1 MWTIPGL
8 VGLVLMLIAS
18 AETNG
23 GNQQSLRFE
32 TDLKFDD
39 TEMLQEVNSIQICN
53 HRIISLN
60 TNGTCIV

>member
-39 TEMLQEVNSIQICN
+39 TENASRGKFYSDL
-53 HRIISLN
+53 
-60 TNGTCIV
+60 

>member
-18 AETNG
+18 TETNG

-39 TEMLQEVNSIQICN
+39 TEMLQEVNSIQI
-53 HRIISLN
+53 SK
-60 TNGTCIV
+60 

>member
-8 VGLVLMLIAS
+8 VGLVLMLIVS
-18 AETNG
+18 AEPNG

-39 TEMLQEVNSIQICN
+39 SEIIQEVNYIFRFANKNNIP
-53 HRIISLN
+53 IL
-60 TNGTCIV
+60 